1 MGTVKITNYYDEQ
14 PITSATTQNANQSAI
29 TASTGALNE
38 ENIRIEGID
47 FRNLNTRGI
56 RLFGTQYNDRAIAT
70 GQSLPTLG
78 NGALYYPFSSSTS
91 APSGIHP
98 GGELE
103 HAVNHD
109 NTGVINT
116 AAGKGTKLQLN
127 GSSGIGLQVNDKV
140 VVRWSAMIYAIIP
153 GTQTTNIDHL
163 MSTLIAPGVA
173 NNGSGIGEWFW
184 ILYPK
189 FNTTSNA
196 LNDNDY
202 NDANGAGLVNSE
214 LYLNP
219 DNDGAGAAKSSLA
232 THNTNHMTVI
242 PLHLLSAGNATGQPD
257 GANYA
262 DVNGPS
268 EIAVNN
274 HFKVS
279 GEFSF
284 TVDQART
291 LYGVQL
297 FTSGV
302 WRFDF
307 DPTGTTTLTP
317 SVFLEPD
324 VCDPANSDYGVD
336 DGIAIERAKVDVI
349 IYMGEMA

>member
-196 LNDNDY
+196 LNDNDF

-284 TVDQART
+284 IVDQART

>member
-1 MGTVKITNYYDEQ
+1 MGTVKITNYYDNQ

-196 LNDNDY
+196 LNDNDF
-202 NDANGAGLVNSE
+202 NDANGAGIVNSE

>member
-56 RLFGTQYNDRAIAT
+56 RLFGTQYNGRQIAT

-78 NGALYYPFSSSTS
+78 VGALYYPFSSSTS
-91 APSGIHP
+91 SPSGIHP

-109 NTGVINT
+109 ETGVINT
-116 AAGKGTKLQLN
+116 TAGKGTKLQLN
-127 GSSGIGLQVNDKV
+127 GTSGIGLQVNDKV
-140 VVRWSAMIYAIIP
+140 VVRWSAMIYAVVP
-153 GTQTTNIDHL
+153 GTQNTDIDQL

-196 LNDNDY
+196 LSDNDF

-219 DNDGAGAAKSSLA
+219 DNDGAGAAKSALS

-268 EIAVNN
+268 ETAVNN

-284 TVDQART
+284 IVDNAIT

>member
-196 LNDNDY
+196 LNDNDF